1 MYQSF
6 APTFA
11 SQPWRE
17 LWWTHPVHHTEAAQ
31 SVFVEFIRLGEE
43 MPHKVHG
50 CREERQVFSKRV
62 CLYELPGFHNPVLLH
77 GDLGMSGLAR
87 AIVISLTILWPHL
100 PAVPRGSFVL
110 LQSILA

>member
-1 MYQSF
+1 M
-6 APTFA
+6 
-11 SQPWRE
+11 
-17 LWWTHPVHHTEAAQ
+17 
-31 SVFVEFIRLGEE
+31 FVEFIRLGEKK
-43 MPHKVHG
+43 PHKVHG

-62 CLYELPGFHNPVLLH
+62 CLYELPGFHNPVLLN